1 MTVSTHLCDSTN
13 RCWYCKTVP
22 LSYTARTRSVLVAM
36 LYIKVF
42 IESRGAAGR
51 GRCIIN
57 LCRSTSVQLIMNPHI
72 SQRRS
77 PPQNSLHS
85 GSVFLLRHLR
95 NLERRYP
102 WRMRPETIKHKATS
116 LNHAQS
122 AEQKAQ
128 TAYHHLK
135 HLRPPYRSLTKNEFE
150 LYGTVLQYQQW
161 FVESYKCVETV
172 IPKEQYG

>member
-1 MTVSTHLCDSTN
+1 MKITLSLKIHEKIVKIDKKQNPLKS
-13 RCWYCKTVP
+13 YCKTVP

-57 LCRSTSVQLIMNPHI
+57 LCRSTCVQLIMNPHI

-95 NLERRYP
+95 NLEKVWTTHSLCGTKGSNSVSP
-102 WRMRPETIKHKATS
+102 SKASKTSIPELDKKRHGKYT
-116 LNHAQS
+116 
-122 AEQKAQ
+122 
-128 TAYHHLK
+128 
-135 HLRPPYRSLTKNEFE
+135 
-150 LYGTVLQYQQW
+150 
-161 FVESYKCVETV
+161 
-172 IPKEQYG
+172 

>member
-102 WRMRPETIKHKATS
+102 WRMRPETIKHKAKS
-116 LNHAQS
+116 LNHKPESNKYLLQMFYFYEHVNAFFPR
-122 AEQKAQ
+122 EQNKFQPECNA
-128 TAYHHLK
+128 
-135 HLRPPYRSLTKNEFE
+135 SF
-150 LYGTVLQYQQW
+150 
-161 FVESYKCVETV
+161 S
-172 IPKEQYG
+172 